1 MRALITLATMVPF
14 CACSMLEDDVAR
26 THDRSA
32 GYTVGTAYM
41 TADARI
47 VTQRVQ
53 PVTHQPVVCVEPSP
67 DAIKAVSTSAKG
79 DIKGGNGAATGEL
92 GLSGTSAEA
101 AAELAGRSTALL
113 GLREGLFRA
122 CEAYANGIIGDDAYS
137 LVLARYGQ
145 TMTTLF
151 LAQDIAKAARP
162 SSRMLAEIQS
172 PEPPA
177 ESAKPTPA
185 SPNKT
190 ANAVSPSLAAWL
202 PQVGPAVSLSGAGGR
217 QHKPEG
223 SRAPDTAPSHAVAS
237 PASGAPATAALALLR
252 MNEDYMLQPQS
263 LIGSLIIACIEEND
277 PTRLHAT
284 TDNTFLTPIC
294 NQLKDLDTIEHYTR
308 LYGQLAAE
316 APLIDPVTPVSSR
329 RSAASR

>member
-1 MRALITLATMVPF
+1 MRALIAVATVVPF

-47 VTQRVQ
+47 VTQRIQ

-79 DIKGGNGAATGEL
+79 DIKGGNGAVTGEL

-113 GLREGLFRA
+113 GLREGVFRA
-122 CEAYANGIIGDDAYS
+122 CEAYANGIIGSDAYS

-151 LAQDIAKAARP
+151 LAQDIAKAART
-162 SSRMLAEIQS
+162 SGKTLAEIRS
-172 PEPPA
+172 PQPPDD
-177 ESAKPTPA
+177 SSKPSPA
-185 SPNKT
+185 PPSKT
-190 ANAVSPSLAAWL
+190 AEIPSPSRVGWL
-202 PQVGPAVSLSGAGGR
+202 PQVWPAVSVSGAGH
-217 QHKPEG
+217 HKAGESGTSQSP
-223 SRAPDTAPSHAVAS
+223 PSKTDL
-237 PASGAPATAALALLR
+237 PAAAGAPATAALALLR
-252 MNEDYMLQPQS
+252 MNEDYMLQPQALIPS
-263 LIGSLIIACIEEND
+263 LVVACIEEND
-277 PTRLHAT
+277 PTRFHAT
-284 TDNTFLTPIC
+284 TDNAFLMPLC
-294 NQLKDLDTIEHYTR
+294 NQLKDLDAIEHYTR
-308 LYGQLAAE
+308 LYGQLAADARLVE
-316 APLIDPVTPVSSR
+316 PVTSVSSKQSAVLR
-329 RSAASR
+329 R